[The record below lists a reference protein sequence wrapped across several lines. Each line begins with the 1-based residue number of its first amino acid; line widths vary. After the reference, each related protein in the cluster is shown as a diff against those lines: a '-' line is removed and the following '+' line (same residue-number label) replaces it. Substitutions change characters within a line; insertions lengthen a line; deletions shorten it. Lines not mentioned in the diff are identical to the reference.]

1 PILPFPLKQTIS
13 LRTKMVAV
21 KRLAKGESVS
31 YGATYTAEGDEWI
44 GTLPIGYADGWIRKL
59 QGQEVLVDGKRV
71 PIVGRICMDQC
82 M

>member
-1 PILPFPLKQTIS
+1 
-13 LRTKMVAV
+13 
-21 KRLAKGESVS
+21 

-82 M
+82 MIKLPGPYPVGTVVTLIGNDGDESI